1 MTVDFAFAFA
11 FAIPDRSGLN
21 KLMGY
26 KPPFSLS
33 ELAEVVDSKSS
44 YLGLLFS
51 GHLPHYH
58 C

>member
-1 MTVDFAFAFA
+1 MTVDFAFA
-11 FAIPDRSGLN
+11 FAIPDRSRLN

-26 KPPFSLS
+26 KPSFSLS
-33 ELAEVVDSKSS
+33 EFAEVVDSKSS
-44 YLGLLFS
+44 YLSLLFS

>member
-1 MTVDFAFAFA
+1 MTVDFAFA
-11 FAIPDRSGLN
+11 FAIPDRSRLN

-26 KPPFSLS
+26 KPSFSLS
-33 ELAEVVDSKSS
+33 EFAEVVDSKSS